1 MRYIYYKEFNIIV
14 CKCIFLFIY
23 EIFYLYLGVFF
34 FFRYVFFVESSVNIY
49 VGSSFLGLVDGMF
62 EIESSLDEF
71 SRWEIVKKYFIVI
84 FYIIEFVVLMF

>member
-1 MRYIYYKEFNIIV
+1 MKYFIYIWVIFIFRYI
-14 CKCIFLFIY
+14 
-23 EIFYLYLGVFF
+23 
-34 FFRYVFFVESSVNIY
+34 FFVESSVNIY

-62 EIESSLDEF
+62 EIESSLDEV

>member
-1 MRYIYYKEFNIIV
+1 M
-14 CKCIFLFIY
+14 FIY

-84 FYIIEFVVLMF
+84 FYIIEFVVLMFWDVYKFMFL

>member
-1 MRYIYYKEFNIIV
+1 MKYFIYIWVIFIFRYI
-14 CKCIFLFIY
+14 
-23 EIFYLYLGVFF
+23 
-34 FFRYVFFVESSVNIY
+34 FFVESSVNIY

>member
-1 MRYIYYKEFNIIV
+1 MWMY
-14 CKCIFLFIY
+14 FLFIY
-23 EIFYLYLGVFF
+23 EIFYLYLFLFF

-84 FYIIEFVVLMF
+84 FYIIEFVVLMFWDVYKFMFL

>member
-1 MRYIYYKEFNIIV
+1 MKY
-14 CKCIFLFIY
+14 FIY
-23 EIFYLYLGVFF
+23 IWVIF
-34 FFRYVFFVESSVNIY
+34 FFRYIFFVESSVNIY

-62 EIESSLDEF
+62 EIESSLDEV

>member
-1 MRYIYYKEFNIIV
+1 MNIFFVYIWNI
-14 CKCIFLFIY
+14 LFI
-23 EIFYLYLGVFF
+23 FVFFF

-62 EIESSLDEF
+62 EIESSLDEV

-84 FYIIEFVVLMF
+84 FYIIEFVVLMFWDVYKFMFL

>member
-1 MRYIYYKEFNIIV
+1 MKY
-14 CKCIFLFIY
+14 FIY
-23 EIFYLYLGVFF
+23 ICFFF

>member
-1 MRYIYYKEFNIIV
+1 MNVFFVYIWNI
-14 CKCIFLFIY
+14 LFI
-23 EIFYLYLGVFF
+23 FGFFF

-62 EIESSLDEF
+62 EIESSLDEV

-84 FYIIEFVVLMF
+84 FYIIEFVVLMFWDVYKFMFL